1 MSSVPPPPPSSRAP
15 APETSASLPTVS
27 ERSGRLQRVLLG
39 LLAVSLFGCDH
50 ATKLAA
56 ETKLGDG
63 RSIPL
68 VSGVLELRYA
78 ANDDTAFSLL
88 HTFGLTRTP
97 WPLLGLALVA
107 SLGIVAVWYF
117 QRQHLG
123 RIQHAGFALV
133 LGGALGNVVDRAV
146 RGYVVDFIHL
156 THWPVFN
163 VADIA
168 VVIGAA
174 LLLLGMRSSA
184 PPDAPAHPLS

>member
-1 MSSVPPPPPSSRAP
+1 MSSVPPPPAHAPTEPTSSL
-15 APETSASLPTVS
+15 S
-27 ERSGRLQRVLLG
+27 RLQALLLA

-56 ETKLGDG
+56 ETRLADG

-88 HTFGLTRTP
+88 STFGLTRTP

-107 SLGIVAVWYF
+107 SLGIMALWFF
-117 QRQHLG
+117 QREHAT
-123 RIQHAGFALV
+123 RIQHLGFALV
-133 LGGALGNVVDRAV
+133 LSGAVGNVVDRAV

-174 LLLLGMRSSA
+174 LLFLGLRRPA
-184 PPDAPAHPLS
+184 PPEDTVQPTS

>member
-1 MSSVPPPPPSSRAP
+1 MSSSLPPPPSSNEQSVAVSP
-15 APETSASLPTVS
+15 AATAT
-27 ERSGRLQRVLLG
+27 SGRMQQA
-39 LLAVSLFGCDH
+39 LLALLAISLFGCDH

-56 ETKLGDG
+56 ETRLGSG
-63 RSIPL
+63 GSIPL

-88 HTFGLTRTP
+88 QTFGVTRTP
-97 WPLLGLALVA
+97 WPLLALALVA
-107 SLGIVAVWYF
+107 SLGIVSVWYL
-117 QRQHLG
+117 QRRHLS

-174 LLLLGMRSSA
+174 SLLLGIRKA
-184 PPDAPAHPLS
+184 PSPEPSGDPVS